1 MVSTPEVFRN
11 PFWAVLA
18 VPHGLD
24 TYYVVK
30 QGDSVP
36 VIARMPDERTVLV
49 DTWRIAHQK
58 TFTEFPGG
66 AIDEGETPREAAV
79 RELEEETGIRGTSCE
94 VIGQVTP
101 STALTTETCHVCMV
115 RDILEVGTPSTDE
128 VDRVRLVNAD
138 RVVDEL
144 VTGGCDAVAAAA
156 WALAG
161 WRLPR

>member
-1 MVSTPEVFRN
+1 MVSTTEVFRN
-11 PFWAVLA
+11 PFWAVHA

-66 AIDEGETPREAAV
+66 AIDELSLIHISEPTRPY
-79 RELEEETGIRGTSCE
+79 
-94 VIGQVTP
+94 
-101 STALTTETCHVCMV
+101 
-115 RDILEVGTPSTDE
+115 
-128 VDRVRLVNAD
+128 
-138 RVVDEL
+138 
-144 VTGGCDAVAAAA
+144 
-156 WALAG
+156 
-161 WRLPR
+161 